1 MLRVVEEQAADPIIP
16 VTLKIRESLWKRLK
30 IQAIEEDTT
39 MGEIAER
46 AFAEALAPR
55 PAKKAGARE

>member
-1 MLRVVEEQAADPIIP
+1 MLRVVEEQASDPIIP

-30 IQAIEEDTT
+30 IQAIEEDRT

-46 AFAEALAPR
+46 VFAEALAPR
-55 PAKKAGARE
+55 PAKKVGTRE